1 MSMEI
6 AKDWSVLPEDQAESV
21 IYGVRNGTP
30 LRLTAMK
37 PVQAESASLAPCFIF
52 IHGGGFTGG
61 SAEMLLPYC
70 RYFVRRGFACFTVDY
85 RLMQTGEDGAPADGA
100 VTLAEC
106 IGDCKAAVRY
116 VRRHAGLWGGD
127 PDRVILAGES
137 AGGYLAAAVT
147 ALGHVEEEAADLA
160 VSCVPQLLVV
170 YNPITQLLSK
180 WKMRVEQPGD
190 SVPDEEGSEADR
202 WLARHHRARALSPL
216 LHLTGAHPATL
227 AVHGLEDTVVPPE
240 DSADYAVRLRDLE
253 VEAQLV
259 LLPGLQHAFA
269 LTNYKSPDEV
279 VEQTLAL
286 TARFLADHGYG
297 TIG

>member
-1 MSMEI
+1 MEI
-6 AKDWSVLPEDQAESV
+6 AKDWSVLPEDQAETV
-21 IYGVRNGTP
+21 IYGVRNGIP
-30 LRLTAMK
+30 LRMLAMK
-37 PVQAESASLAPCFIF
+37 PAVTGAPAPCLVF

-106 IGDCKAAVRY
+106 IADCKAAVRY

-127 PDRVILAGES
+127 PDKLVLAGES

-147 ALGHVEEEAADLA
+147 ALGHVEEGEADLA
-160 VSCVPQLLVV
+160 VSCVPQFLVL

-180 WKMRVEQPGD
+180 WKMRVEQPGN
-190 SVPDEEGSEADR
+190 SGSDEDSEADR
-202 WLARHHRARALSPL
+202 WLARHRRARQLSPL

-227 AVHGLEDTVVPPE
+227 AVHGLEDTVVLPE
-240 DSADYAVRLRDLE
+240 DSAEYAVRLRGLE

-279 VEQTLAL
+279 VEQIMSL

-297 TIG
+297 TVG

>member
-1 MSMEI
+1 MEI
-6 AKDWSVLPEDQAESV
+6 AKDWGVLPEDQAESV
-21 IYGVRNGTP
+21 IYGLRNGTP
-30 LRLTAMK
+30 LRMFAMK
-37 PVQAESASLAPCFIF
+37 PVQAESAPLAPCFIF

-85 RLMQTGEDGAPADGA
+85 RLMQTGEDGAPVDGA

-106 IGDCKAAVRY
+106 IADCKAAVRY
-116 VRRHAGLWGGD
+116 VRQHAGLWGGD
-127 PDRVILAGES
+127 PDRVVLAGES

-147 ALGHVEEEAADLA
+147 ALSHVEEEEADLA
-160 VSCVPQLLVV
+160 VSCVPQFLVV

-190 SVPDEEGSEADR
+190 SEPDGGSEADR
-202 WLARHHRARALSPL
+202 WLARHRRARELSPL

-227 AVHGLEDTVVPPE
+227 AVHGLEDTVVAPE
-240 DSADYAVRLRDLE
+240 DSADYAVRLRGLE

-279 VEQTLAL
+279 VEQIMAL

-297 TIG
+297 TMG